1 MQIEHLLEAVRQELP
16 APRFEH
22 TLRVQKL
29 AVKFA
34 QRMGIDKDRTSIA
47 AILHDYCKFWPK
59 EKLVS
64 WIRKYKL
71 PDDLLDYHS
80 ELWHAPVGAEVAA
93 RHFGIMDEE
102 ILQAIRYHT
111 TGRPCMSTLEKII
124 FLADLLEPGRR
135 FPGVEELRS
144 DADRDIDWAVWK
156 ALDHTICYLV
166 ERRQK
171 IYPLTMLAR
180 NYFLEI
186 AREKDL
192 REEST

>member
-59 EKLVS
+59 ETLAS
-64 WIRKYKL
+64 WIRKCEL
-71 PDDLLDYHS
+71 PSDLLDYHPD
-80 ELWHAPVGAEVAA
+80 LWHAPVGAEVVA
-93 RHFGIMDEE
+93 RRFQIDDEE

-111 TGRPCMSTLEKII
+111 TGRPNMSQLEKII
-124 FLADLLEPGRR
+124 FLADLIEPGRQ
-135 FPGVEELRS
+135 FPGVDELRS
-144 DADRDIDWAVWK
+144 LAAKDFDRAILK
-156 ALDHTICYLV
+156 ALDQTICYLI
-166 ERRQK
+166 EKRQK
-171 IYPLTMLAR
+171 IYPLTLFAR
-180 NYFLEI
+180 NFLLETVVDS
-186 AREKDL
+186 DL
-192 REEST
+192 REESI